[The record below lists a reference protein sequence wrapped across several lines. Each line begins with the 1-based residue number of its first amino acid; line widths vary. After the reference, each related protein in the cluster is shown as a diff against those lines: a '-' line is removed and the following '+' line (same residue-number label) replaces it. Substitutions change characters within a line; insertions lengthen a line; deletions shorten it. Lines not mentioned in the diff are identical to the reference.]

1 MQRRVLDS
9 KPGHR
14 GPPYRLEFLSVGPP
28 IRVPTSPSSKPNA
41 AFNFLDQHR
50 SFLYHDFSDVVGA
63 LHRYRVPVQG
73 PSLAVQDTDH
83 QVLRRS
89 VVHLGHVRCMHGPL
103 ASDRRVLPHDCLRNH
118 NCRHNVLL
126 LQDRHEAERAEDD
139 FDVHAL
145 ERRPGYAQQCEL
157 SAGVQADDRRGLA
170 RGHLDH
176 HCSAVYF
183 CLPDFLR
190 ATSFHVE
197 PEIRT
202 FLGLLLTRW
211 THKLCAQPH
220 RLCVALAELSFS
232 PVAISSLPLTSGCLS
247 EDRLALILCYFFLV
261 KVTLLAFKQ
270 YKPKY
275 LDTHYQFIQ
284 SRILLLLLKSL
295 FQHGTTCISPAS
307 IYYTKSVLP
316 IGRDL
321 LM

>member
-63 LHRYRVPVQG
+63 LHRYRV
-73 PSLAVQDTDH
+73 
-83 QVLRRS
+83 
-89 VVHLGHVRCMHGPL
+89 
-103 ASDRRVLPHDCLRNH
+103 H